1 MTCKL
6 SLAGLV
12 SPDTPQFA
20 SGKVMLSITADWLCR
35 PRGLSLADEGLGATR
50 SWYAGSTV
58 SSFNSMKEVSTV
70 KLHSPSLT
78 GHSAAVPLFKPL
90 EGFKWK
96 WVDSTFSRQFL
107 LGGSVPHYGAI
118 AVFTNGPSD
127 PARGEMSPYF
137 RTSSPI
143 DPGVKSALRSG
154 ATVWKY
160 HQVSFPEVS

>member
-1 MTCKL
+1 MQTVFSLYSVSWL
-6 SLAGLV
+6 SVAWYTTVCIRKSHSVNYCRLTVPTPRSESRWWRFGDDQELVRWQHRLV
-12 SPDTPQFA
+12 SSSP
-20 SGKVMLSITADWLCR
+20 LTALKR
-35 PRGLSLADEGLGATR
+35 FPL
-50 SWYAGSTV
+50 
-58 SSFNSMKEVSTV
+58 SSF
-70 KLHSPSLT
+70 HSPSLT
-78 GHSAAVPLFKPL
+78 GKPL

-107 LGGSVPHYGAI
+107 LGGSVPYYGAI

-127 PARGEMSPYF
+127 PARGETSPYF